1 MNKNTKLGT
10 LFIVA
15 TPIGNLND
23 ISSRALETL
32 SRVDICAAEDTR
44 KSRILFNRYQIKTR
58 LVSYHKYSEDK
69 KLDYFISKL
78 KSGKD
83 VALVSDAGTPL
94 ISDPGYLLVKKARQ
108 LLIKVIPIPGS
119 SSLTAAIS
127 VSGLP
132 INRFTFYGF
141 LPRKIKAKRELIN
154 FIANDINT
162 SVVFESGKRIE
173 SFLKS
178 LMTLCPE
185 REVFIAREMTKK
197 YESFYLGEISK
208 VLEQI
213 SNELK
218 GEFVIVIKGNL
229 KAEKSGLMNKEETRI
244 LKILLENMKKND
256 ALLLASK
263 IFGINKNSIYKRI
276 LNKKITFTPL

>member
-10 LFIVA
+10 LYIVA

-23 ISSRALETL
+23 ISHRALEIL
-32 SRVDICAAEDTR
+32 SMVDICAAEDTR
-44 KSRILFNRYQIKTR
+44 KSNILFRSYEIKTR
-58 LVSYHKYSEDK
+58 LVSYHKYSEHE

-83 VALVSDAGTPL
+83 VALISDAGTPL
-94 ISDPGYLLVKKARQ
+94 ISDPGYLLVKKARK
-108 LLIKVIPIPGS
+108 LSIKVIPIPGS

-141 LPRKIKAKRELIN
+141 LPRRIKAKRELIE
-154 FIANDINT
+154 FMANDTNT
-162 SVVFESGKRIE
+162 SIIFESAKRIE

-178 LMTLCPE
+178 LIEVCPE
-185 REVFIAREMTKK
+185 KEVFIAREMTKK
-197 YESFYLGEISK
+197 YESYYSGKTYK
-208 VLEQI
+208 VLEKI
-213 SNELK
+213 SSELK
-218 GEFVIVIKGNL
+218 GEFVIVIKGSL
-229 KAEKSGLMNKEETRI
+229 DKEKSSLMNKDERRI
-244 LKILLENMKKND
+244 LKILLENMKKKD

-263 IFGINKNSIYKRI
+263 IFGINKNSIYKDI
-276 LNKKITFTPL
+276 LRKK